1 VGPEWK
7 SIPYGR
13 PLANQ
18 QFYVLDAFAHPVPIG
33 AVGELY
39 IGGEGVAQGYLNRP
53 ELNAE
58 RFIADPFRP
67 DANTKLYRTGDL
79 GRYLPDGNI
88 EFLGRI
94 DSQVKIRGFR
104 VELGEIETA
113 LALHPD
119 VREAVVL
126 TRGDQA
132 GKQLA
137 AYVVPRDAMVLAPD
151 CVGVYARRMR
161 RHLQDRLPDYMVPSS
176 IHFLAAFPMT
186 PNGKLDR
193 NALLALQADET
204 SHEQDIP
211 MDASSV
217 EQKLESIW
225 LRMLEIPAVGIDEN
239 FFDLG
244 GHSLLAIAVA
254 DAIQREHGFEL
265 PPALVF
271 RHPTIRSLAQSLRQ
285 MAVATA

>member
-1 VGPEWK
+1 M
-7 SIPYGR
+7 
-13 PLANQ
+13 
-18 QFYVLDAFAHPVPIG
+18 
-33 AVGELY
+33 
-39 IGGEGVAQGYLNRP
+39 
-53 ELNAE
+53 
-58 RFIADPFRP
+58 
-67 DANTKLYRTGDL
+67 
-79 GRYLPDGNI
+79 
-88 EFLGRI
+88 
-94 DSQVKIRGFR
+94 
-104 VELGEIETA
+104 
-113 LALHPD
+113 
-119 VREAVVL
+119 L